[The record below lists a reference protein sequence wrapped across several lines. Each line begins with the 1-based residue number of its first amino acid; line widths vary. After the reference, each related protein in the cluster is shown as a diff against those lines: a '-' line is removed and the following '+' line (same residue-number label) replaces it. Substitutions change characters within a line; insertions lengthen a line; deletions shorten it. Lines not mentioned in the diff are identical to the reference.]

1 MTDALSRV
9 RPAKRTTRVKLSN
22 LEKIYWPADGFTKGD
37 MLAFYDQV
45 SELWGF
51 PSGTPMAMQIV
62 QCFSQRPEYVE
73 PVGRGYYYIG
83 WCAETP
89 RDLLELVAVLVS
101 RENECFY

>member
-1 MTDALSRV
+1 VTRIALVPRHRAAPALRGAYDRV
-9 RPAKRTTRVKLSN
+9 SK
-22 LEKIYWPADGFTKGD
+22 
-37 MLAFYDQV
+37 
-45 SELWGF
+45 LWGF
-51 PSGTPMAMQIV
+51 PSSTPAAMRIV

-73 PVGRGYYYIG
+73 PVGRGYHYIG